1 MTQLSNQK
9 SIENGGFY
17 PLFGRKEQSENKLSG
32 YFAENKGYLN
42 PIMLEIRPNLWYTSS
57 ILTKNYIM
65 KGKMTTLNNTQKE
78 LVETLYKH
86 YKRSNL

>member
-32 YFAENKGYLN
+32 YFAENKGYFN
-42 PIMLEIRPNLWYTSS
+42 PELLEN
-57 ILTKNYIM
+57 
-65 KGKMTTLNNTQKE
+65 
-78 LVETLYKH
+78 
-86 YKRSNL
+86 

>member
-32 YFAENKGYLN
+32 YFAENKGYFNL
-42 PIMLEIRPNLWYTSS
+42 IMLEIRPNL
-57 ILTKNYIM
+57 
-65 KGKMTTLNNTQKE
+65 
-78 LVETLYKH
+78 
-86 YKRSNL
+86 